1 MDAVYVARIT
11 LKNDTSLSEIE
22 EIFQT
27 EHFSK
32 PNFYAES
39 TVPMLMLVSP
49 YRDDQGREV
58 RSFELTE
65 YLVACD
71 LLPKEPEKQGPVTQ
85 EMVDAVYMHVKRY
98 SPKLELYRVS
108 VVDLSPGE
116 YCFFKQYSGF
126 EERGPGPFVPC
137 ILEYNF
143 EKGFV
148 TGDLHHLFKQ
158 EQET

>member
-1 MDAVYVARIT
+1 MDTVYVARIT
-11 LKNDTSLSEIE
+11 LENDTSLSEIE

-27 EHFSK
+27 ESFFE

-39 TVPMLMLVSP
+39 TAPQLMLVSP
-49 YRDDQGREV
+49 YRDDQEREV

-85 EMVDAVYMHVKRY
+85 EMVDAVYMHVKRH
-98 SPKLELYRVS
+98 SPRLELYRVS
-108 VVDLSPGE
+108 AAGLDPGE

-137 ILEYNF
+137 ILGLDH

-148 TGDLHHLFKQ
+148 TESSQHLFK
-158 EQET
+158 EE

>member
-11 LKNDTSLSEIE
+11 LNNETSLSEIE

-32 PNFYAES
+32 PNFYAKS
-39 TVPMLMLVSP
+39 TAPMLMLVSP
-49 YRDDQGREV
+49 YQDDQGREV

-65 YLVACD
+65 YLVDCD
-71 LLPKEPEKQGPVTQ
+71 LLPKEPEMQGPVTQ
-85 EMVDAVYMHVKRY
+85 EMVDAVYTHVKRY

-108 VVDLSPGE
+108 AADLSPGE
-116 YCFFKQYSGF
+116 YLFFGQYSGF

-137 ILEYNF
+137 FLKFGLER
-143 EKGFV
+143 GFV
-148 TGDLHHLFKQ
+148 TGDSQHLFKQ
-158 EQET
+158 E